1 MGNKEQETVSDNK
14 NGNAKIS
21 QAIADEMLCMA
32 QQLVLA
38 PSDKKLICKIYK
50 LAFILRELR

>member
-1 MGNKEQETVSDNK
+1 MGNKELETVANSK
-14 NGNAKIS
+14 NNNAKIS

-38 PSDKKLICKIYK
+38 PSDKKLIMKIYK